1 MKRDHFSFEIEI
13 LRSIVSF
20 WCVKLM
26 FAQVHNSNN
35 DNNGENNNKNKE
47 KKIIQKKI
55 VKLKRNSVL
64 V

>member
-26 FAQVHNSNN
+26 FAHVHNSNN
-35 DNNGENNNKNKE
+35 DNNEMRKKNKKGIE
-47 KKIIQKKI
+47 KK
-55 VKLKRNSVL
+55 N
-64 V
+64 

>member
-26 FAQVHNSNN
+26 FAHVHNDN
-35 DNNGENNNKNKE
+35 DNNGENNKNKE
-47 KKIIQKKI
+47 KK
-55 VKLKRNSVL
+55 
-64 V
+64 

>member
-26 FAQVHNSNN
+26 FAHVHNSNN
-35 DNNGENNNKNKE
+35 SNG
-47 KKIIQKKI
+47 KKIINDKKKI
-55 VKLKRNSVL
+55 KN
-64 V
+64 

>member
-26 FAQVHNSNN
+26 FAHVHNSNN
-35 DNNGENNNKNKE
+35 DNNEMRKIKRIE
-47 KKIIQKKI
+47 IKKISKRK
-55 VKLKRNSVL
+55 KLK
-64 V
+64 

>member
-26 FAQVHNSNN
+26 FAHVHNDN
-35 DNNGENNNKNKE
+35 DNNGE
-47 KKIIQKKI
+47 KKI
-55 VKLKRNSVL
+55 
-64 V
+64 